1 MSFFTTSTT
10 TGGWHSFSY
19 SMPEPPPPPYNGSY
33 LPAVIHVFDYE
44 VDLENAGVTAL
55 EKAVASLER
64 EGTRLNNLGTQ
75 ACVSLEKH
83 IPEKLATMRELMAK
97 FQVIQALIRDE
108 MAKREAPAIPETLP
122 DHTPEPDP
130 ANEQP
135 EHEHVLSEEH
145 DTANKRMAAHMAR
158 EQSKYKK
165 ASAKVRA
172 LHRKIMQLTHENK
185 WGKVEHLYEL
195 YEMANAA
202 RTNNDEQALKGIL
215 QLAQQYHSP
224 QGKLAIM
231 NFLKTRKA
239 ALQAHY
245 RNLEDAVERV
255 KGSPTFKV
263 HECLEQGET
272 EYALNLFTRLVDNNA
287 AGYRQA
293 IAQAE
298 LQLSGLTGKFSD
310 GSTHTTLTI

>member
-19 SMPEPPPPPYNGSY
+19 SMPEPPPPPYHGSY

-44 VDLENAGVTAL
+44 VDLENAGVAAL
-55 EKAVASLER
+55 EKAVASLEQ
-64 EGTRLNNLGTQ
+64 EGARLNNLGTQ

-122 DHTPEPDP
+122 DHTPEPDQ
-130 ANEQP
+130 ETGQ
-135 EHEHVLSEEH
+135 EHEHVLSAEH
-145 DTANKRMAAHMAR
+145 DTVNKRMAAQMTR
-158 EQSKYKK
+158 EQNKYKK
-165 ASAKVRA
+165 ASAKVKA

-202 RTNNDEQALKGIL
+202 RTNNDEHALKGIL

-255 KGSPTFKV
+255 KGSPTFMV
-263 HECLEQGET
+263 HKCLEQGET
-272 EYALNLFTRLVDNNA
+272 DYALDLFTRLVDNNA

-298 LQLSGLTGKFSD
+298 LQLSALTGTFSD
-310 GSTHTTLTI
+310 GSTHTTLSI